1 MLNRRDYFASPHPTK
16 NIGWPS
22 FFFLSRTCKPKAPH
36 ETSHACR
43 ALKQKNL
50 ISSSSSIHCRST
62 LIFIVP
68 LLFSYCS
75 SSNANTVFPMEMGAL
90 RTSDRRMEIYF
101 GSYKS
106 VFIPFFEAIDAK
118 AVISLWRMRKTLWQ
132 DTLAHYY
139 DVAQKGSMQG
149 ALWSLGG

>member
-1 MLNRRDYFASPHPTK
+1 
-16 NIGWPS
+16 
-22 FFFLSRTCKPKAPH
+22 
-36 ETSHACR
+36 
-43 ALKQKNL
+43 
-50 ISSSSSIHCRST
+50 
-62 LIFIVP
+62 
-68 LLFSYCS
+68 
-75 SSNANTVFPMEMGAL
+75 MEMGAL

-139 DVAQKGSMQG
+139 DVAQKDQFKG
-149 ALWSLGG
+149 ALWSLGDRKGLVPGCPVLRTPVLRLPL